1 MSPGSVT
8 AILGGLAIVGQLVNV
23 YLNLRLRNAL
33 LEMREQIMKDVE
45 ATYVRKDVYDA
56 LRHEAGLYRTS

>member
-1 MSPGSVT
+1 MNPEAVT

-33 LEMREQIMKDVE
+33 LEMREQIMRDVE
-45 ATYVRKDVYDA
+45 ATYVRKDVYA
-56 LRHEAGLYRTS
+56 QRHEMGLYRTS

>member
-8 AILGGLAIVGQLVNV
+8 AVLGGLAIVGQLVNV